1 MKSHGRE
8 ADLSNNIHTN
18 LIKKF
23 LHSIKGIL
31 VWCAV
36 FSGAINIL
44 LLAGPLFMLQ
54 VYDRVIPSQSIP
66 TLQALFVLIVFLYGF
81 QASLEVIRSR
91 VFSRLAQSFDFDIS
105 RKTFSVASKVG
116 ISNEYSG
123 GSPFRDI
130 DQIRSYL
137 ASGGPVAF
145 FDIPWI
151 PIYLALLYLLHP
163 YLCALGAAGALMLI
177 VLAWITNRS
186 TRPLQR
192 EASASISESMAIVE
206 SVRRNSET
214 VVPMG
219 MTKGLLALWEKHND
233 NSVKSL
239 VKASDTV
246 AKYSGIGKF
255 IRLSLQS
262 LVLAV
267 GAWLVINAEASTGV
281 IVAASILQGR
291 ALGPIE
297 QAIAR
302 WSGFVSAAQA
312 ITRINHLLEHDINSK
327 TSSLVLPPPT
337 TYLNL
342 DEVAIAP
349 PKSTTPNVSGLHF
362 SLVAGDALGVIG
374 ASGSGK
380 SSLARALVGVWPV
393 ISGSIR
399 FDSATLD
406 QWPPEN
412 SGKFIGYLPQRVEL
426 FKGTIGQNIARM
438 DTKAN
443 SEDIFKAACTAGV
456 DKMIRLLPDGFD
468 TDVGEAGER
477 LSAGQRQRIGLARAL
492 YKDPFFVVL
501 DEPNSSLDPEG
512 EAALIQAITKVR
524 SRNGI
529 VVVIAHRRSA
539 LRVTNKLL
547 LLSEGCQHD
556 FGDRDEVMKRVS
568 REVSNSKI
576 MVNLS

>member
-312 ITRINHLLEHDINSK
+312 ITRINHLLEDDINSK

-380 SSLARALVGVWPV
+380 SSLARALVGIWPV

>member
-1 MKSHGRE
+1 
-8 ADLSNNIHTN
+8 
-18 LIKKF
+18 
-23 LHSIKGIL
+23 
-31 VWCAV
+31 
-36 FSGAINIL
+36 
-44 LLAGPLFMLQ
+44 MLQ

-312 ITRINHLLEHDINSK
+312 ITRINHLLEDDINSK

-380 SSLARALVGVWPV
+380 SSLARALVGIWPV